1 MTANPVLWDLDA
13 RGVATVTLNRP
24 EVNNAYDAGLING
37 VLAAMDE
44 LGSKPNLRVVVL
56 KGNGK
61 HFQAGA
67 DLKWINGVRPKS
79 AEENEVVSR
88 ATFEAVQRL
97 NTLPIPTVA
106 LVQGGCFGGG
116 TGVISACDVVIAA
129 DNALF
134 SITEVRWGLTAAII
148 IPQLCDA
155 IGVRQVRRYALTG
168 ERFGAVEARR
178 IGLVHEVVPLA
189 ELEAAGA
196 KVVEQLLA
204 TVRRQWPKPR
214 RSRWKVHS
222 AEWASNDEAYARL
235 VRMHSD
241 RRQTRRRRRGW
252 RRLRR
257 SGRRGGQARL
267 SRSISTVWRVR
278 EKATRTQPVP
288 IIPGCNSSAGT
299 TSRSILALPV
309 LRRTA
314 SPSKALLNAL
324 TIIV

>member
-1 MTANPVLWDLDA
+1 MPANPVLWNLDD

-24 EVNNAYDAGLING
+24 EVNNAYDAGLIHG
-37 VLAAMDE
+37 VLAAIDE
-44 LGSKPNLRVVVL
+44 LGRKPQLRVVVL

-67 DLKWINGVRPKS
+67 DLKWINAVRPQS
-79 AEENEVVSR
+79 PADNEAVSR

-116 TGVISACDVVIAA
+116 TGIISACDVVIAA

-168 ERFGAVEARR
+168 ERFGAEDARR
-178 IGLVHEVVPLA
+178 IGLVHEVVPLG
-189 ELEAAGA
+189 ELEAAGG

-204 TVRRQWPKPR
+204 NGPEALAETKALAMENSFGGMSVDDETYAPWCGHMRPSARPRKRRK
-214 RSRWKVHS
+214 
-222 AEWASNDEAYARL
+222 A
-235 VRMHSD
+235 
-241 RRQTRRRRRGW
+241 W

-257 SGRRGGQARL
+257 SGRRIGRAKRNWSESQHALRHGAHPPC
-267 SRSISTVWRVR
+267 R
-278 EKATRTQPVP
+278 EPLLGLQNHRRT
-288 IIPGCNSSAGT
+288 C
-299 TSRSILALPV
+299 TSNPD
-309 LRRTA
+309 LRR
-314 SPSKALLNAL
+314 
-324 TIIV
+324 I